1 MDTFALLEDKVR
13 KAAALVRDLK
23 QKNQSLERELP
34 DVKERNQRLE
44 EELPELRS
52 RVQDLQKA
60 LLAAEKMTD
69 KAPAADDGAAR
80 KLAAATQQLTSVEHE
95 MKALRQERE
104 EVRLRIARLIEIL
117 DGLE

>member
-23 QKNQSLERELP
+23 QRNQSLERELP
-34 DVKERNQRLE
+34 DLKKRNQRLE

-60 LLAAEKMTD
+60 LLAAEKV
-69 KAPAADDGAAR
+69 APAPADDGLAR
-80 KLAAATQQLTSVEHE
+80 KLSAASQQLASSEQEV
-95 MKALRQERE
+95 KSLRQERE
-104 EVRLRIARLIEIL
+104 EVRLRIARLMEIL